1 MTVQITKWFCQL
13 KCFLGWWYLEIFS
26 HHFHFLPLSLDLLTE
41 ERDLEMHKS
50 DLTSRPDGTE
60 RTGKTTVTKEARN
73 VKFCGMSK
81 KQIS

>member
-1 MTVQITKWFCQL
+1 MVL
-13 KCFLGWWYLEIFS
+13 PVEIFFGMVVPGNFS